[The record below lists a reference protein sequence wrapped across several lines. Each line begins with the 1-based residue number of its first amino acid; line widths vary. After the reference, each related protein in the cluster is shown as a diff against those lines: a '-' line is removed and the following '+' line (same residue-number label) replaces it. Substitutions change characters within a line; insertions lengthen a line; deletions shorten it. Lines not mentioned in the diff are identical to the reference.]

1 MSKPP
6 DQGPKPDETQ
16 TTELINADLFK
27 SLYNINSRLV
37 LRYGDVEKEIS
48 PESRVFVVG
57 RSQDCDMQIDA
68 PFASR
73 VHARLVYRQG
83 KFVLIDQST
92 NGTFVRPSAGSEVCL
107 LEQEEY
113 PLWES
118 GVISLG
124 RSTEEGGDAL
134 IHYRFK
140 SA

>member
-1 MSKPP
+1 MSKRPER
-6 DQGPKPDETQ
+6 GPKQDETQ

-37 LRYGDVEKEIS
+37 IRYGDVEKQIS
-48 PESRVFVVG
+48 QESRVFLVG
-57 RSQDCDMQIDA
+57 RSGDCDMQIDE

-73 VHARLVYRQG
+73 IHARLVYRQG

-92 NGTFVRPSAGSEVCL
+92 NGTFVRPEAGSEVCL

-113 PLWES
+113 PLWDS

-124 RSTEEGGDAL
+124 RSIEESGDAL
-134 IHYRFK
+134 IHYHFEAK
-140 SA
+140 